1 MSEIAKPVAQPTSWT
16 KSLWEGCAQGKLM
29 ILRCMRC
36 SKNHAPTRRICDCSS
51 MDMEWRQ
58 SKGEGVIATFTV
70 VHRAPD
76 PAFKADLPYVIAIIE
91 LDEGVR
97 LMSNLVEFDVQSL
110 FIGQRVRCLFDVVVQ
125 ESDEQKALGVPKFTL
140 V

>member
-1 MSEIAKPVAQPTSWT
+1 
-16 KSLWEGCAQGKLM
+16 
-29 ILRCMRC
+29 
-36 SKNHAPTRRICDCSS
+36 